1 MKILAI
7 DSVSDRLVVAALNGE
22 RVASRISDG
31 NKKHNGV
38 ILPLIDEVLQELS
51 LTVRE
56 LDGVACVV
64 GAGSFTGIRIGI
76 ATAQALA
83 TAWSLTTLPLTE
95 FEVMAYGC
103 DDKYKVAAID
113 CGHGEYYSAKIDGN
127 WQNINEFCI
136 YNDEQL
142 NEMGDVVLYKSSY
155 AEPIKLLEIA
165 KWKLSNGKQGKL
177 IPLYMKK
184 SQAEREKDGN

>member
-1 MKILAI
+1 MKILVI
-7 DSVSDRLVVAALNGE
+7 DSVADRLVIAACNGD

-31 NKKHNGV
+31 NKRHNGA
-38 ILPLIDEVLQELS
+38 ILPLIDEVLDELS
-51 LTVRE
+51 MTVKD

-76 ATAQALA
+76 STAEALA
-83 TAWSLTTLPLTE
+83 TACNLKTIPITA
-95 FEVMAYGC
+95 FEEIAYDC
-103 DDKYKVAAID
+103 NSNCKVVAID
-113 CGHGEYYSAKIDGN
+113 CGHGEYYAAKFDGN

-142 NEMGDVVLYKSSY
+142 KSMGQSVLYKTTNSN
-155 AEPIKLLEIA
+155 PLTLLEIA
-165 KWKLSNGKQGKL
+165 KWKMQKGKYGKL
-177 IPLYMKK
+177 APLYMKK

>member
-7 DSVSDRLVVAALNGE
+7 DSVADRLVIAACNGD

-31 NKKHNGV
+31 NKRHNGA
-38 ILPLIDEVLQELS
+38 ILPLIDETLGELDM
-51 LTVRE
+51 TVKD

-76 ATAQALA
+76 ATAEALA
-83 TAWSLTTLPLTE
+83 TACDLKTIAITA
-95 FEVMAYGC
+95 FEEIAYDC
-103 DDKYKVAAID
+103 DPKIKVVAID

-127 WQNINEFCI
+127 WQNITEFCI
-136 YNDEQL
+136 YNDEEL
-142 NEMGDVVLYKSSY
+142 KSMGDCVVYKTQHSD
-155 AEPIKLLEIA
+155 PIKLIEIA
-165 KWKLSNGKQGKL
+165 KWKAQNGKSEKL
-177 IPLYMKK
+177 APLYMKK